1 MSRDKRYQRL
11 LNSKRWA
18 ETKRTVWLRAN
29 GLCEDCLREGII
41 TPGVDCHH
49 VVPVE
54 SAKTEHDMERLCYDA
69 NNIRL
74 LCIACHIR
82 THKEMRSA
90 TRESHKE
97 TEANRLERWIA
108 RHCKPETSNE
118 DISK

>member
-29 GLCEDCLREGII
+29 GLCEDCLKEGII

-54 SAKTEHDMERLCYDA
+54 TARTFQEMESLCYNS
-69 NNIRL
+69 NNVRL

-90 TRESHKE
+90 TREMHKE
-97 TEANRLERWIA
+97 TEANRLERWIDK
-108 RHCKPETSNE
+108 HIKTKDNE
-118 DISK
+118 HNT

>member
-29 GLCEDCLREGII
+29 GLCEDCLSEGII

-54 SAKTEHDMERLCYDA
+54 TAKTEQEMKQLCFNS
-69 NNIRL
+69 NNVRL

-90 TRESHKE
+90 TRETHKE
-97 TEANRLERWIA
+97 TEANRLERWIEN
-108 RHCKPETSNE
+108 HIKKQDNGNNS
-118 DISK
+118 

>member
-29 GLCEDCLREGII
+29 GLCEDCLKEGII

-54 SAKTEHDMERLCYDA
+54 SSKTEQEMKQLCFNS
-69 NNIRL
+69 NNVRL
-74 LCIACHIR
+74 LCVAHHIE
-82 THKEMRSA
+82 THRLMRSA

-97 TEANRLERWIA
+97 TEANRLERWIDK
-108 RHCKPETSNE
+108 HIKTKDNE
-118 DISK
+118 HNT